1 MNSIALTHLLAFLL
15 VVTPALFARGQTD
28 WAKSVRLPKSEKPI
42 RLFNGR
48 DLSGWE
54 GQTGKY
60 WSVDG
65 NVIRGANQGEV
76 PASTYLFT
84 KKNYRNF
91 RLLLEVK
98 QTRGEKFSTMHS
110 AVAVLGGKFEDKG
123 DPFGFKGPL
132 LMFCN
137 DWGIWDAHRR
147 NRVFP
152 AGHNGT
158 LQHPSEKVGDWNR
171 VEVLVIGDRIRMVNN
186 GQLVVDFTD
195 QPGMLKASP
204 IALQLH
210 GNSKPQE
217 YRFRGL
223 LMVEKPE
230 DRLSTLRPTLP
241 TN

>member
-1 MNSIALTHLLAFLL
+1 MNFAPFTRLIGWLFVAAST
-15 VVTPALFARGQTD
+15 LFAHAQAD
-28 WAKSVRLPKSEKPI
+28 WTRTVAFPKSEKPI
-42 RLFNGR
+42 MLFNGR

-60 WSVDG
+60 WSVEG
-65 NVIRGANQGEV
+65 NVIRGANDTEV

-84 KKNYRNF
+84 KKSFRNF
-91 RLLLEVK
+91 RLLFEVK
-98 QTRGEKFSTMHS
+98 QTRGEKFSTTHS
-110 AVAVLGGKFEDKG
+110 AVAVLGEKFEDKG

-147 NRVFP
+147 NRVYP

-158 LQHPSEKVGDWNR
+158 LQHPSEKIGDWNR
-171 VEVLVIGDRIRMVNN
+171 IEVLVIGDRIRMVNN
-186 GQLVVDFTD
+186 GQVVIDFTD

-204 IALQLH
+204 MALQLH

-223 LMVEKPE
+223 ILAETPE
-230 DRLSTLRPTLP
+230 DRLITVTTERR
-241 TN
+241 